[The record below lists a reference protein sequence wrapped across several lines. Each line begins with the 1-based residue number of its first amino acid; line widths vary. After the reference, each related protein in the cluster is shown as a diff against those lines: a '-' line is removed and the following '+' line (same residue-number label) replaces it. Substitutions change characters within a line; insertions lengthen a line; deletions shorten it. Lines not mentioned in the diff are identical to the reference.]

1 MGVWITA
8 AVLFLVSLGAFVMSI
23 RSFREKGFLLNNAYL
38 YASKREREAMDKK
51 PYYRQSAIV
60 FAMIGVIFLLNG
72 LALLLRADWMFYGVG
87 AVVQITAIYAVGSS
101 MRIEKKKKQK

>member
-23 RSFREKGFLLNNAYL
+23 RSFREKGFPLNNAYL

-72 LALLLRADWMFYGVG
+72 LALLLHADWMFYGVG
-87 AVVQITAIYAVGSS
+87 AVAAIAAIYAIGSS
-101 MRIEKKKKQK
+101 RRIEKKKKQK